1 MGVIIMKKKKK
12 SNGRR
17 EEKDAR
23 CPICILFDGFKDKID
38 ECSDIVEHFSKA
50 KKEVLEG
57 LKKIIEHEMGLQKK
71 KKKKKDF
78 SKVNI
83 AD

>member
-1 MGVIIMKKKKK
+1 MKKKKK
-12 SNGRR
+12 SNARR

-23 CPICILFDGFKDKID
+23 CPICMLFDGFKDKMD

-50 KKEVLEG
+50 KREVLEG

-71 KKKKKDF
+71 RRRKRIFLKL
-78 SKVNI
+78 I
-83 AD
+83 